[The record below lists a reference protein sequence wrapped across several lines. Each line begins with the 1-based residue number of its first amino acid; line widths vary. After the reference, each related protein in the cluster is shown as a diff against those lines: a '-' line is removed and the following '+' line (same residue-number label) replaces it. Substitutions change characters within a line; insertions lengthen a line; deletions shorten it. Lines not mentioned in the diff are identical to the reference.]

1 MTEQDLQQRV
11 QAFVR
16 TFGLLNQTT
25 TPCGLALA
33 TSHAHAL
40 QVLGEQSPLTLE
52 AVAVQLGLEKSTT
65 SRLISNL
72 VDRGWVERTQNPG
85 NRRELHLV
93 LTESG
98 GRALAGILKTSGAKY
113 AGILRRIPAEK
124 QTQVL
129 EALDLLTAA
138 ARKE

>member
-1 MTEQDLQQRV
+1 MTERELQQRV

-16 TFGLLNQTT
+16 TFGLLHQTM

-40 QVLGEQSPLTLE
+40 QVLGEQSPLTLQALAGE
-52 AVAVQLGLEKSTT
+52 LGLDKSTS

-72 VDRGWVERTQNPG
+72 VDRGWVERRQNPE
-85 NRRELHLV
+85 NRRELHLL
-93 LTESG
+93 LTEAG
-98 GRALAGILKTSGAKY
+98 QRALAGILKTSRARY
-113 AGILRRIPAEK
+113 AHLLQQIPAEK
-124 QTQVL
+124 QAQVL